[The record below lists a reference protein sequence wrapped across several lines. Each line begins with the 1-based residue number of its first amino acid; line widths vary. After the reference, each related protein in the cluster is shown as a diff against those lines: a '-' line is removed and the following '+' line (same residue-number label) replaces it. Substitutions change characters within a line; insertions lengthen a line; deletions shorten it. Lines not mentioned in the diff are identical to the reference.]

1 MKLKRTVSLAALVLA
16 LPLIS
21 GVASAN
27 AASAAD
33 RYISVSASG
42 TVKVSPDAVRFNLT
56 VSNVSATSKAAQ
68 TAANTEATAV
78 RAAATANG
86 ITSAYLKSQSITI
99 YPEDSY
105 DTAGGSKQSGYRAS
119 QTFEIII
126 RNAKNAGVVVDA
138 VSAAVPNDLTVNGVT
153 PFVFDDTAATASAR
167 AVAVKNAKAKAAS
180 YASLLGVKLGSVT
193 YLEEA
198 GGNSNPYPI
207 AYAAMKGDS
216 GATTVDL
223 GQQDIS
229 ISVNV
234 RWAIK

>member
-1 MKLKRTVSLAALVLA
+1 MKLQRTASLAALVLA
-16 LPLIS
+16 IPLIS
-21 GVASAN
+21 GITSAS

-42 TVKVSPDAVRFNLT
+42 TVKVTPDAVRFNLT
-56 VSNVSATSKAAQ
+56 VSNVSATSKDAQ
-68 TAANTEATAV
+68 TAANKEATAV
-78 RAAATANG
+78 RSAATANG

-99 YPEDSY
+99 YPEYSY
-105 DTAGGSKQSGYRAS
+105 DAQGGSKQIGYRAS
-119 QTFEIII
+119 QAFEIII

-153 PFVFDDTAATASAR
+153 PFVFDDSAATASAR

-193 YLEEA
+193 YLEES
-198 GGNSNPYPI
+198 GGNASPYPI
-207 AYAAMKGDS
+207 MMAPAKADS

-223 GQQDIS
+223 GQQDVS